1 MPFEPKNAKVAIRVI
16 HTNDIF
22 QVDYN
27 PEEYTINQ
35 DNNFATQNIPGLSG
49 PLVQFVS
56 GNQRTLEMELLFDTW
71 DTPSLTKADV
81 RDKTRRVTR
90 LMEID
95 PTLHAPPQLEVSWGS
110 MEFCCVLTRATQ
122 RFIMFTPEGVPVR
135 ARLNVTFS
143 EVIDAV
149 QEAKRIK
156 RETADF
162 TKIHTVTDG
171 DSLSGIAGQQYENP
185 RFWRAIAI
193 ANAIADPRDIVAGQ
207 RLVIPALPYTDPDT
221 GEVVG
226 Q

>member
-1 MPFEPKNAKVAIRVI
+1 MPPDPKNAKVAIRVI
-16 HTNDIF
+16 HSSENIL
-22 QVDYN
+22 VDYN

-56 GNQRTLEMELLFDTW
+56 GNQRTLEMELFFDTW
-71 DTPSLTKADV
+71 DTPVLTKSDV

-95 PTLHAPPQLEVSWGS
+95 PTLHAPPQLEVSWGT
-110 MEFCCVLTRATQ
+110 MEFRCVLTRATQ
-122 RFIMFTPEGVPVR
+122 RFMMFTTEGVPVR

-143 EVIDAV
+143 EVIDAE
-149 QEAKRIK
+149 QEARRIK

-162 TKIHTVTDG
+162 TKIHTVADG
-171 DSLSGIAGQQYENP
+171 DTLSGIAGRQYENP

-193 ANAIADPRDIVAGQ
+193 ANAIVDPREIVSGQ
-207 RLVIPALPYTDPDT
+207 RLVIPALPYTDPET
-221 GEVVG
+221 GEVIG
-226 Q
+226 P